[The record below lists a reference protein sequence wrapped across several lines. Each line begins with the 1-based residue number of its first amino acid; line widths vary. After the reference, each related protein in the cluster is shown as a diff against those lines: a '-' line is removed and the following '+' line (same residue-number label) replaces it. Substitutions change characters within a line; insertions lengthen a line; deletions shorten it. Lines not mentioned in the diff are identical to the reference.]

1 MTANRE
7 VRSSTPCRMIQVLAD
22 GKSLTMF
29 LPLKAAEGE
38 AYPAS
43 DLLAAAEGVKSK
55 QKVAFTY
62 RREGGRYLLDEITV
76 Q

>member
-7 VRSSTPCRMIQVLAD
+7 VRSSKPSRMIQILAE

-38 AYPAS
+38 DYPTT
-43 DLLAAAEGVKSK
+43 DLLAAAEGIQAK